1 VHYQP
6 AALNRQR
13 QTGAVFSRL
22 SAMLVQE
29 RPVDLLDVNAAL
41 LDGLDAVGD
50 LDQLAGGDVGNRAR
64 RSLAWSTFTAS
75 RGAPA
80 SIRAEA
86 MIVLL
91 KLAI

>member
-1 VHYQP
+1 MTPELAQFNRAP
-6 AALNRQR
+6 ARRGICPARPLRR
-13 QTGAVFSRL
+13 EATVLHRL
-22 SAMLVQE
+22 D
-29 RPVDLLDVNAAL
+29 R
-41 LDGLDAVGD
+41 VGD

-64 RSLAWSTFTAS
+64 RSLAWSTITAS

>member
-1 VHYQP
+1 MTPEP
-6 AALNRQR
+6 AQFYRARQR
-13 QTGAVFSRL
+13 GAELARRCACVEKWTVHQLDIDAAVLPRL
-22 SAMLVQE
+22 D
-29 RPVDLLDVNAAL
+29 R
-41 LDGLDAVGD
+41 VGD

>member
-1 VHYQP
+1 LARHGPCVEKWTVHYLDTD
-6 AALNRQR
+6 AAILR
-13 QTGAVFSRL
+13 RL
-22 SAMLVQE
+22 D
-29 RPVDLLDVNAAL
+29 R
-41 LDGLDAVGD
+41 VGD

>member
-1 VHYQP
+1 MSNE
-6 AALNRQR
+6 AASVGGLFHFKPRVTDPFNFR
-13 QTGAVFSRL
+13 
-22 SAMLVQE
+22 
-29 RPVDLLDVNAAL
+29 RP
-41 LDGLDAVGD
+41 LDAAVMD
-50 LDQLAGGDVGNRAR
+50 RLDCVSNLDQLAGSGIGNRAR

>member
-1 VHYQP
+1 MDLKRIQMPFRLPDDFVHAIADVARTRP
-6 AALNRQR
+6 ASATPGRAL
-13 QTGAVFSRL
+13 
-22 SAMLVQE
+22 
-29 RPVDLLDVNAAL
+29 
-41 LDGLDAVGD
+41 
-50 LDQLAGGDVGNRAR
+50 NRAR

-80 SIRAEA
+80 LIRAEA